1 MSHLIV
7 LLANSVRESAKMRF
21 SCFSLSAPIAKINN
35 LQQFNLRALVISACI
50 EVTNLIHEIELVVY
64 LDKVVKLKVQPVL

>member
-21 SCFSLSAPIAKINN
+21 SCFSLSEPIAKINDPQKFH
-35 LQQFNLRALVISACI
+35 LCTLVVPACI

-64 LDKVVKLKVQPVL
+64 LDKVVKLKVQPVF